1 MAEDRRNRDP
11 LAIGIAA
18 VGAAIQIGAWFYW
31 SGKMETRLDA
41 AERRIEAN
49 EQRGVGFAKDNS
61 AQDVTIAVI
70 TTQLASIKS
79 TVDRI
84 DKRLE
89 QQQ

>member
-1 MAEDRRNRDP
+1 MADQRNRDP
-11 LAIGIAA
+11 LAIGIAV

-41 AERRIEAN
+41 AEKRIEAS
-49 EQRGVGFAKDNS
+49 EQRETAVSLTNGK
-61 AQDVTIAVI
+61 QDVSIAVI
-70 TTQLASIKS
+70 TTQLSTIQS

-89 QQQ
+89 QKR